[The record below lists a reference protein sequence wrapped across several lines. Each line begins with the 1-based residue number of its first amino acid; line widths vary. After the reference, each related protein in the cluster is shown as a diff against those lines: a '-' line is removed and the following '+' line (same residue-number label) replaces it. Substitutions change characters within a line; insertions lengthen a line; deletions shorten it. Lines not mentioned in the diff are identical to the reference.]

1 MVLNEHKSM
10 CALFMSAGNGNA
22 CAQMSQDRKGAR
34 KKLQTKTRKI
44 ELRANFR
51 GRIGKF
57 RFLYKAWPKVAN
69 LHRLALALE
78 SHFR

>member
-1 MVLNEHKSM
+1 MNTKACVRYSCQQGTEMH
-10 CALFMSAGNGNA
+10 ALK
-22 CAQMSQDRKGAR
+22 CRKTDKGAR

-69 LHRLALALE
+69 LHRLVLALE